1 MFLISL
7 YQTDHQ
13 CLITQ
18 LSFKLLGVNDWQCA
32 GQFSLSRGQQVDD
45 ELHQQPEEGDEIVG
59 GRKSFVVVEEPDPD
73 ARPCKLPVQI
83 FLVLNLLDSGVHNS
97 DEEIEKYDDDYSLE
111 GGEENFREG
120 LRERR

>member
-73 ARPCKLPVQI
+73 TGAGELPI
-83 FLVLNLLDSGVHNS
+83 EFLLVLDLLNSGVHHG
-97 DEEIEKYDDDYSLE
+97 DEKIEKYNDDDRLE
-111 GGEENFREG
+111 GGEKNFTEGFRE
-120 LRERR
+120 R